1 MEDEFKLELTEEEAV
16 KMDEQIEQMLEA
28 MRKANEQMARD
39 QVEIDRLKA
48 ETGSLLADLQRMLGG
63 INVETILRVV

>member
-1 MEDEFKLELTEEEAV
+1 MEDEFKLELTREEAI

-63 INVETILRVV
+63 INLETILRVV